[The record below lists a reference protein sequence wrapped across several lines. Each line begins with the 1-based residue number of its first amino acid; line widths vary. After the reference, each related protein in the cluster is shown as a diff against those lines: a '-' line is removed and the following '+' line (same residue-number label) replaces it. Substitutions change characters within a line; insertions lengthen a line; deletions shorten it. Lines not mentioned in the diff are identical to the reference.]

1 MPSPPTFLP
10 EFPLKPSPKPDPS
23 RRQGQSLDPVEKR
36 AQAIFA
42 QRHGKDIDLAA
53 MAIATMQKND
63 VIMHQRAV
71 YGGKPLSL
79 NMQAQKQTLMTVDP
93 EAFAQTVYEHAF
105 VAIGQAFRSRYF
117 SGILAEV
124 RAA

>member
-1 MPSPPTFLP
+1 MKS
-10 EFPLKPSPKPDPS
+10 SSKPDPA
-23 RRQGQSLDPVEKR
+23 RRQGQTLDPVEKR

-42 QRHGKDIDLAA
+42 QRHGQDIDLAA

-63 VIMHQRAV
+63 LIMHQRAV

-79 NMQAQKQTLMTVDP
+79 NMQAEKPTLMTSDP
-93 EAFAQTVYEHAF
+93 EDFAQTVYEHAF
-105 VAIGQAFRSRYF
+105 VAIGQAFRARYYP
-117 SGILAEV
+117 GILAEV